1 MFSEKTLKSFLI
13 VSAIAA
19 VVALVGCIAGIS
31 SFWHAAIVIAGIFF
45 AIGVGYWP
53 AIKSYQFTLWIIVG
67 FIAAM
72 IYASDLIIW
81 GGFNIT
87 NKWIVL
93 FIVQAVMFSMGTEIT
108 LKDFAAV
115 IKMPWG
121 VFVGT
126 FCHFLIMPMIGFS
139 LTKLFDFPAEIAV
152 GIIVI
157 GSCSSGLSSTVMC
170 YIAKANLALAVSIAA
185 VSTLVATLMT
195 PLWVSVLAGSLI
207 EIKLVSMIMD
217 VVKIVLIPIGAAMLC
232 DYLKTYASANVKKIL
247 RVIAVICAIWLFYMM
262 LGGWDT
268 IFATQTTNMQLTGN
282 LANFVTGAIV
292 WSVLFNII
300 TINRHNIHKIMPKI
314 SMFGIIFFTTTA
326 AAAGRDNL
334 LQVGGLLCIAMLI
347 HNLGGFS
354 IGYLMSRYIFR
365 LSVQDSR
372 TVAFEVGLQN
382 GGMASGLAAAM
393 GKLATVGLASAIMTP
408 LGNIS
413 GSILANYWRR
423 RPVKSIETNLAE
435 QSGNSTSKK
444 SESIN

>member
-1 MFSEKTLKSFLI
+1 MSQSNQLNKYCLIFSLI
-13 VSAIAA
+13 SLIIAAIA
-19 VVALVGCIAGIS
+19 LVIGYEKIWQPFLVLFSVCL
-31 SFWHAAIVIAGIFF
+31 
-45 AIGVGYWP
+45 AIGIGYWP
-53 AIKSYQFTLWIIVG
+53 TLKSYQFTVWIIAG

-72 IYASDLIIW
+72 VYASDLIIW

-108 LKDFAAV
+108 IKDFADV

-126 FCHFLIMPMIGFS
+126 FCHFLIMPLLGFT
-139 LTKLFDFPAEIAV
+139 LTKLFDFPPEIAV
-152 GIIVI
+152 GIILI

-185 VSTLVATLMT
+185 VSTLAATIMT
-195 PLWVSVLAGSLI
+195 PLWVSILGGSLI
-207 EIKLVSMIMD
+207 NVKFTSMMMD
-217 VVKIVLIPIGAAMLC
+217 VIKIVLIPIGAAMLC
-232 DYLKTYASANVKKIL
+232 DYLKSYATEQARKIL
-247 RVIAVICAIWLFYMM
+247 RILAIICSLWLLYMCF
-262 LGGWDT
+262 GGWNSL
-268 IFATQTTNMQLTGN
+268 FAPMSENSQLLGN
-282 LANFVTGAIV
+282 VFNFITGAIV
-292 WSVLFNII
+292 WSII
-300 TINRHNIHKIMPKI
+300 FDLLTTKFGKIYKIMPKI

-334 LQVGGLLCIAMLI
+334 MQVGGLLCLAMLL

-354 IGYLMSRYIFR
+354 IGYVMSRFVFR
-365 LSVQDSR
+365 LDTESSR

-408 LGNIS
+408 IGNVT
-413 GSILANYWRR
+413 GSLLANYWRSKPIK
-423 RPVKSIETNLAE
+423 PVNK
-435 QSGNSTSKK
+435 QSKIANT
-444 SESIN
+444 ESVKN